1 MWKQAYLET
10 RVLSADPLEL
20 ICLLYQH
27 AIEAVRDA
35 RAHMASGEIAPR
47 SQAIT
52 KAIGILGELNLSL
65 DHGAGGAISSNLEQ
79 LYNYMMVR
87 LTEANIRKQE
97 APLREVEVLLSTLA
111 EAWKET
117 RVRQSESSQPAAKL
131 PAEAWQESEDALVA
145 HNWSA

>member
-87 LTEANIRKQE
+87 LAEANMRKQE
-97 APLREVEVLLSTLA
+97 APLREVETLLSTLA

-117 RVRQSESSQPAAKL
+117 RARQSESSQLAAKL
-131 PAEAWQESEDALVA
+131 PVEVWQESEDALVA
-145 HNWSA
+145 HTWSA

>member
-1 MWKQAYLET
+1 
-10 RVLSADPLEL
+10 VLSADPLEL

-79 LYNYMMVR
+79 LYNYMTVR
-87 LTEANIRKQE
+87 LTEANMRKQE
-97 APLREVEVLLSTLA
+97 APLREVEGLLSTLA

-145 HNWSA
+145 HTWSA

>member
-35 RAHMASGEIAPR
+35 RVHMASGEIAPR

-52 KAIGILGELNLSL
+52 KAIGILGELSLSL

-79 LYNYMMVR
+79 LYNYMTVR
-87 LTEANIRKQE
+87 LTEANMRKQD
-97 APLREVEVLLSTLA
+97 APLREVEGLLSTLA

-117 RVRQSESSQPAAKL
+117 RARQSESSQLAAKL
-131 PAEAWQESEDALVA
+131 PVEVWQESEDALVA
-145 HNWSA
+145 HTWSA

>member
-1 MWKQAYLET
+1 MWRQAYLET

-20 ICLLYQH
+20 ICMLYQH

-52 KAIGILGELNLSL
+52 KAIGILDELNVSL
-65 DHGAGGAISSNLEQ
+65 DHAAGGAISSNLEQ
-79 LYNYMMVR
+79 LYNYMTVR
-87 LTEANIRKQE
+87 LTEANMRKQE
-97 APLREVEVLLSTLA
+97 TPLAEVEGLLSTLA

-117 RVRQSESSQPAAKL
+117 RARQPESSQPPAKL
-131 PAEAWQESEDALVA
+131 PAEAWQESQDASVA
-145 HNWSA
+145 HTWSA

>member
-1 MWKQAYLET
+1 MWRQAYLET

-35 RAHMASGEIAPR
+35 RVHMASGEIAPR

-79 LYNYMMVR
+79 LYNYMTVR
-87 LTEANIRKQE
+87 LTEANMRKQE
-97 APLREVEVLLSTLA
+97 APLTEVESLLSTLA

-117 RVRQSESSQPAAKL
+117 RARQSESSQPPANL
-131 PAEAWQESEDALVA
+131 PAEAWHESEDALAA
-145 HNWSA
+145 HTWSA

>member
-65 DHGAGGAISSNLEQ
+65 DHGAGGTISGNLEQ
-79 LYNYMMVR
+79 LYNYMLVR
-87 LTEANIRKQE
+87 LTEANMRKQE
-97 APLREVEVLLSTLA
+97 APLREVEGLLSTLA

-117 RVRQSESSQPAAKL
+117 QARQSESSQPAAKL
-131 PAEAWQESEDALVA
+131 PPEAWQESEDALVA